1 MAQQL
6 PTFTVD
12 FDLRPAY
19 FDRFQCLAGACRFT
33 CCKGW
38 HVTFDKKE
46 YLALKRQ
53 EGSPELTETLQR
65 IVRRVKKGPNAG
77 RWYGEFD
84 LGGGACPLQREDGL
98 CSLQLEKGHG
108 ALPKVCRTFPR
119 AKAYSDAG
127 YLERTLSPACEAVL
141 ELLWDLPDGVD
152 FVADP
157 LPPREQKEGRFQAGT
172 ALLPRTQ
179 DVRSMCIDLLQDR
192 RYPLAQRILL
202 MGLALKE
209 LADGE
214 EDVDGWLARTQA
226 LADDP
231 ETAGRLQLPDSPQTL
246 SMFLLN
252 NVKLLLTT
260 AVPGG
265 DFEKVPEEVAAGLN
279 IQLERLSLD
288 SANASVPNEPYLA
301 ARARFEENF
310 QDRAYFMEN
319 LMVSLFFNLQV
330 PDPVDREKLWKSY
343 VDFCNLYSFFRFMAV
358 ASCREGAAGDKA
370 ELFRMMVCASRG
382 LMHNTPQKTKLRD
395 EFFQNDSATLAHMAI
410 LLCG

>member
-1 MAQQL
+1 MADQL
-6 PTFTVD
+6 PIHY
-12 FDLRPAY
+12 DLRPAY
-19 FDRFQCLAGACRFT
+19 YDRFQCLAGACRFS

-38 HVTFDKKE
+38 NITFNKKD

-53 EGSPELTETLQR
+53 EGSDELTANLTR
-65 IVRRVKKGPNAG
+65 NVRRIRQGPNAG
-77 RWYGEFD
+77 RFYGEFD
-84 LGGGACPLQREDGL
+84 MSGGTCPLLREDGL

-108 ALPKVCRTFPR
+108 ALPEVCRVFPR
-119 AKAYSDAG
+119 TQAYSDSG
-127 YLERTLSPACEAVL
+127 YLERRLTPACEAVL

-157 LPPREQKEGRFQAGT
+157 LPSREQKEGRFQAGT

-214 EDVDGWLARTQA
+214 EDVDGWLARTRT

-231 ETAGRLQLPDSPQTL
+231 ETDRRLQLPDQQKTL
-246 SMFLLN
+246 SMFLTN
-252 NVKLLLTT
+252 NIRVMLASQSPNRELSTVLKEVLDGLGAVLTFEGGQ
-260 AVPGG
+260 AVN
-265 DFEKVPEEVAAGLN
+265 F
-279 IQLERLSLD
+279 SL
-288 SANASVPNEPYLA
+288 PNGPYLA
-301 ARARFEENF
+301 ARARFEEDF

>member
-1 MAQQL
+1 MADQL
-6 PTFTVD
+6 PIHY
-12 FDLRPAY
+12 DLRPAY
-19 FDRFQCLAGACRFT
+19 YDRFQCLAGACRFS

-38 HVTFDKKE
+38 NITFNKKD

-53 EGSPELTETLQR
+53 EGSDELTANLKQN
-65 IVRRVKKGPNAG
+65 VRRIRQGPNAE
-77 RWYGEFD
+77 RFYGEFD
-84 LGGGACPLQREDGL
+84 MSGGTCPLLREDGL

-108 ALPKVCRTFPR
+108 ALPEVCRVFPR
-119 AKAYSDAG
+119 TQAYSDSG
-127 YLERTLSPACEAVL
+127 YLERRLTPACEAVL

-157 LPPREQKEGRFQAGT
+157 LPKSKIRTLVMGTSGPLRPRFQE
-172 ALLPRTQ
+172 L
-179 DVRSMCIDLLQDR
+179 RSACIDLLQDR
-192 RYPLAQRILL
+192 RRPLAQRILL

-214 EDVDGWLARTQA
+214 EDVDGWLARTRT

-231 ETAGRLQLPDSPQTL
+231 ETDRRLQLPDQQKTL
-246 SMFLLN
+246 SMFLTN
-252 NVKLLLTT
+252 NIRVMLASQSPNRELSAVLKEVLDGLGAVLTFEGGQ
-260 AVPGG
+260 AVN
-265 DFEKVPEEVAAGLN
+265 F
-279 IQLERLSLD
+279 SL
-288 SANASVPNEPYLA
+288 PNGPYMA
-301 ARARFEENF
+301 ARARFEEDF

>member
-1 MAQQL
+1 MADQL
-6 PTFTVD
+6 PIHY
-12 FDLRPAY
+12 DLRPAY
-19 FDRFQCLAGACRFT
+19 YDRFQCLAGACRFS

-38 HVTFDKKE
+38 NITFNKKD

-53 EGSPELTETLQR
+53 EGSDELTANLTR
-65 IVRRVKKGPNAG
+65 NVRRIRQGPNAE
-77 RWYGEFD
+77 RFYGEFD
-84 LGGGACPLQREDGL
+84 MSGGTCPLLREDGL

-108 ALPKVCRTFPR
+108 ALPEVCRVFPR
-119 AKAYSDAG
+119 TQAYSDSG
-127 YLERTLSPACEAVL
+127 YLERRLTPACEAVL

-157 LPPREQKEGRFQAGT
+157 LPKSKIRTLVMGTSGPLRLHFQE
-172 ALLPRTQ
+172 L
-179 DVRSMCIDLLQDR
+179 RSACIDLLQDR
-192 RYPLAQRILL
+192 RRPLAQRILL

-214 EDVDGWLARTQA
+214 EDVDGWLARTRT

-231 ETAGRLQLPDSPQTL
+231 ETDRRLQLPDQQKTL
-246 SMFLLN
+246 SMFLTN
-252 NVKLLLTT
+252 NIRVMLASQSPNRELSTVLKEVLDGLGAVLTFEGGQ
-260 AVPGG
+260 AVN
-265 DFEKVPEEVAAGLN
+265 F
-279 IQLERLSLD
+279 SL
-288 SANASVPNEPYLA
+288 PNGPYLA
-301 ARARFEENF
+301 ARARFEEDF

>member
-1 MAQQL
+1 MADQL
-6 PTFTVD
+6 PIHY
-12 FDLRPAY
+12 DLRPAY
-19 FDRFQCLAGACRFT
+19 YDRFQCLAGACRFS

-38 HVTFDKKE
+38 NITFNKKD

-53 EGSPELTETLQR
+53 EGSDELTANLTR
-65 IVRRVKKGPNAG
+65 NVRRIRQGPNAE
-77 RWYGEFD
+77 RFYGEFD
-84 LGGGACPLQREDGL
+84 MSGGTCPLLREDGL

-108 ALPKVCRTFPR
+108 ALPEVCRVFPR
-119 AKAYSDAG
+119 TQAYSDSG
-127 YLERTLSPACEAVL
+127 YLERRLTPACEAVL

-157 LPPREQKEGRFQAGT
+157 LPKSKIRTLVMGTSGPLRLHFQE
-172 ALLPRTQ
+172 L
-179 DVRSMCIDLLQDR
+179 RSACIDLLQDR
-192 RYPLAQRILL
+192 RRPLAQRILL

-214 EDVDGWLARTQA
+214 EDVDGWLARTRT

-231 ETAGRLQLPDSPQTL
+231 ETDRRLQLPDQQKTL
-246 SMFLLN
+246 SMFLTN
-252 NVKLLLTT
+252 NIRVMLASQSPNRELSTVLKEVLDGLGAVLTFEGGQ
-260 AVPGG
+260 AVN
-265 DFEKVPEEVAAGLN
+265 F
-279 IQLERLSLD
+279 SL
-288 SANASVPNEPYLA
+288 PNGPYLA
-301 ARARFEENF
+301 ARARFEEDF

-370 ELFRMMVCASRG
+370 ELFRMIVCASRG

>member
-1 MAQQL
+1 MADQL
-6 PTFTVD
+6 PIHY
-12 FDLRPAY
+12 DLRPAY
-19 FDRFQCLAGACRFT
+19 YDRFQCLAGACRFS

-38 HVTFDKKE
+38 NITFNKKD

-53 EGSPELTETLQR
+53 EGSDELTANLTQN
-65 IVRRVKKGPNAG
+65 VRRIRQGPNAG
-77 RWYGEFD
+77 RFYGEFD
-84 LGGGACPLQREDGL
+84 MSGGTCPLLREDGL

-108 ALPKVCRTFPR
+108 ALPEVCRVFPR
-119 AKAYSDAG
+119 TQAYSDSG
-127 YLERTLSPACEAVL
+127 YLERRLTPACEAVL

-157 LPPREQKEGRFQAGT
+157 LPKSKTRTLIMGTSGPLRLRFQE
-172 ALLPRTQ
+172 L
-179 DVRSMCIDLLQDR
+179 RSACIDLLQDR
-192 RYPLAQRILL
+192 RRPLAQRILL

-214 EDVDGWLARTQA
+214 EDVDGWLARTRT

-265 DFEKVPEEVAAGLN
+265 DFAKVPEEVAAGLN
-279 IQLERLSLD
+279 MQLERLSLD
-288 SANASVPNEPYLA
+288 SANASVPSEPYLA

-319 LMVSLFFNLQV
+319 LMVTLFFNLQV

-370 ELFRMMVCASRG
+370 ELFRMMVCVSRG
-382 LMHNTPQKTKLRD
+382 LMHNTPQKAKLRD
-395 EFFQNDSATLAHMAI
+395 EFFQNHSATLAHMAI

>member
-1 MAQQL
+1 MADQL
-6 PTFTVD
+6 PIHY
-12 FDLRPAY
+12 DLRPAY
-19 FDRFQCLAGACRFT
+19 YDRFQCLAGACRFS

-38 HVTFDKKE
+38 NITFNKKD

-53 EGSPELTETLQR
+53 EGSDELTANLKQN
-65 IVRRVKKGPNAG
+65 VRRIRQGPNAE
-77 RWYGEFD
+77 RFYGEFD
-84 LGGGACPLQREDGL
+84 MSGGTCPLLREDGL

-108 ALPKVCRTFPR
+108 ALPEVCRVFPR
-119 AKAYSDAG
+119 TQAYSDSG
-127 YLERTLSPACEAVL
+127 YLERRLTPACEAVL

-157 LPPREQKEGRFQAGT
+157 LPKSKTRTLIMGTSGPLRLRFQE
-172 ALLPRTQ
+172 L
-179 DVRSMCIDLLQDR
+179 RSACIDLLQDR
-192 RYPLAQRILL
+192 RRPLAQRILL

-214 EDVDGWLARTQA
+214 EDVDGWLARTRT
-226 LADDP
+226 LVDDP
-231 ETAGRLQLPDSPQTL
+231 ETDRRLQLPDQQKTL
-246 SMFLLN
+246 SMFLTN
-252 NVKLLLTT
+252 NIRVMLASQSPNRELSAVLKEVLDGLGAVLTFEGGQ
-260 AVPGG
+260 AVN
-265 DFEKVPEEVAAGLN
+265 F
-279 IQLERLSLD
+279 SL
-288 SANASVPNEPYLA
+288 PNDPYLA

-319 LMVSLFFNLQV
+319 LMVTLFFNLQV

-370 ELFRMMVCASRG
+370 ELFRMMVCVSRG
-382 LMHNTPQKTKLRD
+382 LMHNTPQKAKLRD
-395 EFFQNDSATLAHMAI
+395 EFFQNHSATLAHMAI

>member
-1 MAQQL
+1 MADQL
-6 PTFTVD
+6 PIHY
-12 FDLRPAY
+12 DLRPAY
-19 FDRFQCLAGACRFT
+19 YDRFQCLAGACRFS

-38 HVTFDKKE
+38 NITFNKKD

-53 EGSPELTETLQR
+53 EGSDELTANLKQN
-65 IVRRVKKGPNAG
+65 VRRIRQGPNAE
-77 RWYGEFD
+77 RFYGEFD
-84 LGGGACPLQREDGL
+84 MSGGTCPLLREDGL

-108 ALPKVCRTFPR
+108 ALPEVCRVFPR
-119 AKAYSDAG
+119 TQAYSDSG
-127 YLERTLSPACEAVL
+127 YLERRLTPACEAVL

-157 LPPREQKEGRFQAGT
+157 LPKSKTRTLIMGTSGPLRLRFQE
-172 ALLPRTQ
+172 L
-179 DVRSMCIDLLQDR
+179 RSACIDLLQDR
-192 RYPLAQRILL
+192 RRPLAQRILL

-214 EDVDGWLARTQA
+214 EDVDGWLARTRT

-231 ETAGRLQLPDSPQTL
+231 ETDRRLQLPDQQKTL
-246 SMFLLN
+246 SMFLTN
-252 NVKLLLTT
+252 NIRVMLASQSPNRELSTVLKEVLDGLGAVLTFEGGQ
-260 AVPGG
+260 AVN
-265 DFEKVPEEVAAGLN
+265 F
-279 IQLERLSLD
+279 SL
-288 SANASVPNEPYLA
+288 PNGPYLA

-370 ELFRMMVCASRG
+370 ELLRMMVCASRG

>member
-1 MAQQL
+1 MADQL
-6 PTFTVD
+6 PIHY
-12 FDLRPAY
+12 DLRPAY
-19 FDRFQCLAGACRFT
+19 YDRFQCLAGACRFS

-38 HVTFDKKE
+38 NITFNKKD

-53 EGSPELTETLQR
+53 EGSDELTANLTR
-65 IVRRVKKGPNAG
+65 NVRRIRQGPNAG
-77 RWYGEFD
+77 RFYGEFD
-84 LGGGACPLQREDGL
+84 MSGGTCPLLREDGL

-108 ALPKVCRTFPR
+108 ALPEVCRVFPR
-119 AKAYSDAG
+119 TQAYSDSG
-127 YLERTLSPACEAVL
+127 YLERRLTPACEAVL

-157 LPPREQKEGRFQAGT
+157 LPKSKIRTLVMGTSGPLRLHFQE
-172 ALLPRTQ
+172 L
-179 DVRSMCIDLLQDR
+179 RSACIDLLQDR
-192 RYPLAQRILL
+192 RRPLAQRILL

-214 EDVDGWLARTQA
+214 EDVDGWLARTRT

-231 ETAGRLQLPDSPQTL
+231 ETDRRLQLPDQQKTL
-246 SMFLLN
+246 SMFLTN
-252 NVKLLLTT
+252 NIRVMLASQSPNRELSTVLKEVLDGLGAVLTFEGGQ
-260 AVPGG
+260 AVN
-265 DFEKVPEEVAAGLN
+265 F
-279 IQLERLSLD
+279 SL
-288 SANASVPNEPYLA
+288 PNGPYLA

-319 LMVSLFFNLQV
+319 LMVTLFFNLQV

>member
-1 MAQQL
+1 MADQL
-6 PTFTVD
+6 PIHY
-12 FDLRPAY
+12 DLRPAY
-19 FDRFQCLAGACRFT
+19 YDRFQCLAGACRFS

-38 HVTFDKKE
+38 NITFNKKD

-53 EGSPELTETLQR
+53 EGSDELTANLTQN
-65 IVRRVKKGPNAG
+65 VRRIRQGPNAG
-77 RWYGEFD
+77 RFYGEFD
-84 LGGGACPLQREDGL
+84 MSGGTCPLLREDGL

-108 ALPKVCRTFPR
+108 ALPEVCRVFPR
-119 AKAYSDAG
+119 TQAYSDSG
-127 YLERTLSPACEAVL
+127 YLERRLTPACEAVL

-157 LPPREQKEGRFQAGT
+157 LPKSKTRTLIMGTSGPLRLRFQE
-172 ALLPRTQ
+172 L
-179 DVRSMCIDLLQDR
+179 RSACIDLLQDR
-192 RYPLAQRILL
+192 RRPLAQRILL

-214 EDVDGWLARTQA
+214 EDVDGWLARTRT
-226 LADDP
+226 LVDDP
-231 ETAGRLQLPDSPQTL
+231 ETDRRLQLPDQQKTL
-246 SMFLLN
+246 SMFLTN
-252 NVKLLLTT
+252 NIRVMLASQSPNRELSAVLKEVLDGLGAVLTFEGGQ
-260 AVPGG
+260 AVN
-265 DFEKVPEEVAAGLN
+265 F
-279 IQLERLSLD
+279 SL
-288 SANASVPNEPYLA
+288 PNDPYLA

>member
-1 MAQQL
+1 MADQL
-6 PTFTVD
+6 PIHY
-12 FDLRPAY
+12 DLRPAY
-19 FDRFQCLAGACRFT
+19 YDRFQCLAGACRFS

-38 HVTFDKKE
+38 NITFNKKD

-53 EGSPELTETLQR
+53 EGSDELTANLKQN
-65 IVRRVKKGPNAG
+65 VRRIRQGPNAE
-77 RWYGEFD
+77 RFYGEFD
-84 LGGGACPLQREDGL
+84 MSGGTCPLLREDGL

-108 ALPKVCRTFPR
+108 ALPEVCRVFPR
-119 AKAYSDAG
+119 TQAYSDSG
-127 YLERTLSPACEAVL
+127 YLERRLTPACEAVL

-157 LPPREQKEGRFQAGT
+157 LPKSKTRTLVMGTSGPLRLHFQE
-172 ALLPRTQ
+172 L
-179 DVRSMCIDLLQDR
+179 RSACIDLLQDR
-192 RYPLAQRILL
+192 RRPLAQRILL

-214 EDVDGWLARTQA
+214 EDVDGWLARTRT

-231 ETAGRLQLPDSPQTL
+231 ETDRRLQLPDQQKTL
-246 SMFLLN
+246 SMFLTN
-252 NVKLLLTT
+252 NIRVMLASQSPNRELSAVLKEVLDGLGAVLTFEGGQ
-260 AVPGG
+260 AVN
-265 DFEKVPEEVAAGLN
+265 F
-279 IQLERLSLD
+279 SL
-288 SANASVPNEPYLA
+288 PNGPYMA

>member
-1 MAQQL
+1 MADQL
-6 PTFTVD
+6 PIHY
-12 FDLRPAY
+12 DLRPAY
-19 FDRFQCLAGACRFT
+19 YDRFQCLAGACRFS

-38 HVTFDKKE
+38 NITFNKKD

-53 EGSPELTETLQR
+53 EGSDELTANLKQN
-65 IVRRVKKGPNAG
+65 VRRIRQGPNAE
-77 RWYGEFD
+77 RFYGEFD
-84 LGGGACPLQREDGL
+84 MSGGTCPLLREDGL

-108 ALPKVCRTFPR
+108 ALPEVCRVFPR
-119 AKAYSDAG
+119 TQAYSDSG
-127 YLERTLSPACEAVL
+127 YLERRLTPACEAVL

-157 LPPREQKEGRFQAGT
+157 LPKSKIRTLVMGTSGPLRLHFQE
-172 ALLPRTQ
+172 L
-179 DVRSMCIDLLQDR
+179 RSACIDLLQDR
-192 RYPLAQRILL
+192 RRPLAQRILL

-214 EDVDGWLARTQA
+214 EDVDGWLARTRT

-231 ETAGRLQLPDSPQTL
+231 ETDRRLQLPDQQKTL
-246 SMFLLN
+246 SMFLTN
-252 NVKLLLTT
+252 NIRVMLASQSPNRELSTVLKEVLDGLGAVLTFEGGQ
-260 AVPGG
+260 AVN
-265 DFEKVPEEVAAGLN
+265 F
-279 IQLERLSLD
+279 SL
-288 SANASVPNEPYLA
+288 PNGPYLA
-301 ARARFEENF
+301 ARARFEEDF
-310 QDRAYFMEN
+310 QARAYFMEN

>member
-1 MAQQL
+1 MADHFDVQY
-6 PTFTVD
+6 
-12 FDLRPAY
+12 DLRPAY
-19 FDRFQCLAGACRFT
+19 YDRFQCLAGGCRFT

-38 HVTFDKKE
+38 HVTFDKKD

-53 EGSPELTETLQR
+53 KGSPELTETLQK

-84 LGGGACPLQREDGL
+84 LCGGTCHLQREDGL
-98 CSLQLEKGHG
+98 CALQLEKGPD
-108 ALPKVCRTFPR
+108 ALPKVCQVFPR
-119 AKAYSDAG
+119 GKAYSDSG

-157 LPPREQKEGRFQAGT
+157 LPRREQRAGAFREGLVLA
-172 ALLPRTQ
+172 PHTQ
-179 DVRSMCIDLLQDR
+179 EVRSMCIDLLQDR

-214 EDVDGWLARTQA
+214 ENIERWLARVRV

-231 ETAGRLQLPDSPQTL
+231 ETDQRLQLPDQPNTL
-246 SMFLLN
+246 SMFLTN
-252 NVKLLLTT
+252 NIRVLLASRNPGSDFSTVLKDVLDGLKAVLTFENGQ
-260 AVPGG
+260 AVNFTLH
-265 DFEKVPEEVAAGLN
+265 DK
-279 IQLERLSLD
+279 
-288 SANASVPNEPYLA
+288 PYLE

-310 QDRAYFMEN
+310 RDRGYFMEN
-319 LMVSLFFNLQV
+319 LMVTLFFNLQI
-330 PDPVDREKLWKSY
+330 PHLTDREALWKSY

-358 ASCREGAAGDKA
+358 ASCREGAAGDKD
-370 ELFRMMVCASRG
+370 ELFRMMVCASRE
-382 LMHNTPQKTKLRD
+382 LMHNTPRKSMLRD
-395 EFFQNDSATLAHMAI
+395 ELFQNDSATLAHMAI
-410 LLCG
+410 LLSG

>member
-1 MAQQL
+1 MADQL
-6 PTFTVD
+6 PIHY
-12 FDLRPAY
+12 DLRPAY
-19 FDRFQCLAGACRFT
+19 YDRFQCLAGACRFS

-38 HVTFDKKE
+38 NITFNKKD

-53 EGSPELTETLQR
+53 EGSDELTANLTR
-65 IVRRVKKGPNAG
+65 NVRRIRQGPNAG
-77 RWYGEFD
+77 RFYGEFD
-84 LGGGACPLQREDGL
+84 MSGGTCPLLREDGL

-108 ALPKVCRTFPR
+108 ALPEVCRVFPR
-119 AKAYSDAG
+119 TQAYSDSG
-127 YLERTLSPACEAVL
+127 YLERRLTPACEAVL

-157 LPPREQKEGRFQAGT
+157 LPKSKIRTLVMGTSGPLRPRFQE
-172 ALLPRTQ
+172 L
-179 DVRSMCIDLLQDR
+179 RSACIDLLQDR
-192 RYPLAQRILL
+192 RRPLAQRILL

-214 EDVDGWLARTQA
+214 EDVDGWLARTRT

-231 ETAGRLQLPDSPQTL
+231 ETDRRLQLPDQQKTL
-246 SMFLLN
+246 SMFLTN
-252 NVKLLLTT
+252 NIRVMLASQSPNRELSTVLKEVLDGLGAVLTFEGGQ
-260 AVPGG
+260 AVN
-265 DFEKVPEEVAAGLN
+265 F
-279 IQLERLSLD
+279 SL
-288 SANASVPNEPYLA
+288 PNGPYLA
-301 ARARFEENF
+301 ARARFEEDF

-370 ELFRMMVCASRG
+370 ELFRMMGCASRG

>member
-1 MAQQL
+1 MADQL
-6 PTFTVD
+6 PIHY
-12 FDLRPAY
+12 DLRPAY
-19 FDRFQCLAGACRFT
+19 YDRFQCLAGACRFS

-38 HVTFDKKE
+38 NITFNKKD

-53 EGSPELTETLQR
+53 EGSDELTANLKQN
-65 IVRRVKKGPNAG
+65 VRRIRQGPNAE
-77 RWYGEFD
+77 RFYGEFD
-84 LGGGACPLQREDGL
+84 MSGGTCPLLREDGL

-108 ALPKVCRTFPR
+108 ALPEVCRVFPR
-119 AKAYSDAG
+119 TQAYSDSG
-127 YLERTLSPACEAVL
+127 YLERRLTPACEAVL

-157 LPPREQKEGRFQAGT
+157 LPKSKIRTLVMGTSGPLRLHFQE
-172 ALLPRTQ
+172 L
-179 DVRSMCIDLLQDR
+179 RSACIDLLQDR
-192 RYPLAQRILL
+192 RRPLAQRILL

-214 EDVDGWLARTQA
+214 EDVDGWLARTRT
-226 LADDP
+226 LVDDP
-231 ETAGRLQLPDSPQTL
+231 ETDRRLQLPDQQKTL
-246 SMFLLN
+246 SMFLTN
-252 NVKLLLTT
+252 NIRVMLASQSPNRELSTVLKEVLDGLGAVLTFEGGQ
-260 AVPGG
+260 AVN
-265 DFEKVPEEVAAGLN
+265 F
-279 IQLERLSLD
+279 SL
-288 SANASVPNEPYLA
+288 PNGPYMA
-301 ARARFEENF
+301 ARARFEEDF

-395 EFFQNDSATLAHMAI
+395 EFFQNHSATLAHMAI

>member
-1 MAQQL
+1 MADQL
-6 PTFTVD
+6 PIHY
-12 FDLRPAY
+12 DLRPAY
-19 FDRFQCLAGACRFT
+19 YDRFQCLAGACRFS

-38 HVTFDKKE
+38 NITFNKKD

-53 EGSPELTETLQR
+53 EGSDELTANLKQN
-65 IVRRVKKGPNAG
+65 VRRIRQGPNAE
-77 RWYGEFD
+77 RFYGEFD
-84 LGGGACPLQREDGL
+84 MSGGTCPLLREDGL

-108 ALPKVCRTFPR
+108 ALPEVCRVFPR
-119 AKAYSDAG
+119 TQAYSDSG
-127 YLERTLSPACEAVL
+127 YLERRLTPACEAVL

-157 LPPREQKEGRFQAGT
+157 LPKSKIRTLVMGTSGPLRLHFQE
-172 ALLPRTQ
+172 L
-179 DVRSMCIDLLQDR
+179 RSACIDLLQDR
-192 RYPLAQRILL
+192 RRPLAQRILL

-214 EDVDGWLARTQA
+214 EDVDGWLARTRT

-231 ETAGRLQLPDSPQTL
+231 ETDRRLQLPDQQKTL
-246 SMFLLN
+246 SMFLTN
-252 NVKLLLTT
+252 NIRVMLASQSPNRELSTVLKEVLDGLGAVLTFEGGQ
-260 AVPGG
+260 AVN
-265 DFEKVPEEVAAGLN
+265 F
-279 IQLERLSLD
+279 SL
-288 SANASVPNEPYLA
+288 PNGPYMA

>member
-1 MAQQL
+1 MADQL
-6 PTFTVD
+6 PIHY
-12 FDLRPAY
+12 DLRPAY
-19 FDRFQCLAGACRFT
+19 YDRFQCLAGACRFS

-38 HVTFDKKE
+38 NITFNKKD

-53 EGSPELTETLQR
+53 EGSDELTANLKQN
-65 IVRRVKKGPNAG
+65 VRRIRQGPNAE
-77 RWYGEFD
+77 RFYGEFD
-84 LGGGACPLQREDGL
+84 MSGGTCPLLREDGL

-108 ALPKVCRTFPR
+108 ALPEVCRVFPR
-119 AKAYSDAG
+119 TQAYSDSG
-127 YLERTLSPACEAVL
+127 YLERRLTPACEAVL

-157 LPPREQKEGRFQAGT
+157 LPSREQKEGRFQAGT

-288 SANASVPNEPYLA
+288 SANASVPSEPYLA

-343 VDFCNLYSFFRFMAV
+343 VDFCNLYSFCRFMAV

>member
-1 MAQQL
+1 MADQL
-6 PTFTVD
+6 PIHY
-12 FDLRPAY
+12 DLRPAY
-19 FDRFQCLAGACRFT
+19 YDRFQCLAGACRFS

-38 HVTFDKKE
+38 NITFNKKD

-53 EGSPELTETLQR
+53 EGSDELTANLTR
-65 IVRRVKKGPNAG
+65 NVRRIRQGPNAE
-77 RWYGEFD
+77 RFYGEFD
-84 LGGGACPLQREDGL
+84 MSGGTCPLLREDGL

-108 ALPKVCRTFPR
+108 ALPEVCRVFPR
-119 AKAYSDAG
+119 TQAYSDSG
-127 YLERTLSPACEAVL
+127 YLERRLTPACEAVL

-157 LPPREQKEGRFQAGT
+157 LPKSKIRTLVMGTSGPLRLHFQE
-172 ALLPRTQ
+172 L
-179 DVRSMCIDLLQDR
+179 RSACIDLLQDR
-192 RYPLAQRILL
+192 RRPLAQRILL

-214 EDVDGWLARTQA
+214 EDVDGWLARTRT

-231 ETAGRLQLPDSPQTL
+231 ETDRRLQLPDQQKTL
-246 SMFLLN
+246 SMFLTN
-252 NVKLLLTT
+252 NIRVMLASQSPNRELSAVLKEVLDGLGAVLTFEGGQ
-260 AVPGG
+260 AVN
-265 DFEKVPEEVAAGLN
+265 F
-279 IQLERLSLD
+279 SL
-288 SANASVPNEPYLA
+288 PNGPYLA

-319 LMVSLFFNLQV
+319 LMVTLFFNLQV

-343 VDFCNLYSFFRFMAV
+343 VDFCNLYSFCRFMAV

-370 ELFRMMVCASRG
+370 ELFRMIVCASRG

-395 EFFQNDSATLAHMAI
+395 EFFQNHSATLAHMAI

>member
-1 MAQQL
+1 MADQL
-6 PTFTVD
+6 PIHY
-12 FDLRPAY
+12 DLRPAY
-19 FDRFQCLAGACRFT
+19 YDRFQCLAGACRFS

-38 HVTFDKKE
+38 NITFNKKD

-53 EGSPELTETLQR
+53 EGSDELTANLKQN
-65 IVRRVKKGPNAG
+65 VRRIRQGPNAE
-77 RWYGEFD
+77 RFYGEFD
-84 LGGGACPLQREDGL
+84 MSGGTCPLLREDGL

-108 ALPKVCRTFPR
+108 ALPEVCRVFPR
-119 AKAYSDAG
+119 TQAYSDSG
-127 YLERTLSPACEAVL
+127 YLERRLTPACEAVL

-157 LPPREQKEGRFQAGT
+157 LPKSKIRTLVMGTSGPLRLHFQE
-172 ALLPRTQ
+172 L
-179 DVRSMCIDLLQDR
+179 RSACIDLLQDR
-192 RYPLAQRILL
+192 RRPLAQRILL

-214 EDVDGWLARTQA
+214 EDVDGWLARTRT
-226 LADDP
+226 LVDDP
-231 ETAGRLQLPDSPQTL
+231 ETDRRLQLPDQQKTL
-246 SMFLLN
+246 SMFLTN
-252 NVKLLLTT
+252 NIRVMLASQSPNRELSAVLKEVLDGLGAVLTFEGGQ
-260 AVPGG
+260 AVN
-265 DFEKVPEEVAAGLN
+265 F
-279 IQLERLSLD
+279 SL
-288 SANASVPNEPYLA
+288 PNDPYLA

-319 LMVSLFFNLQV
+319 LMVTLFFNLQV

-382 LMHNTPQKTKLRD
+382 LMHNTPQKAKLRD
-395 EFFQNDSATLAHMAI
+395 EFFQNHSATLAHMAI

>member
-1 MAQQL
+1 MADQL
-6 PTFTVD
+6 PIHY
-12 FDLRPAY
+12 DLRPAY
-19 FDRFQCLAGACRFT
+19 YDRFQCLAGACRFS

-38 HVTFDKKE
+38 NITFNKKD

-53 EGSPELTETLQR
+53 EGSDELTANLTR
-65 IVRRVKKGPNAG
+65 NVRRIRQGPNAG
-77 RWYGEFD
+77 RFYGEFD
-84 LGGGACPLQREDGL
+84 MSGGTCPLLREDGL

-108 ALPKVCRTFPR
+108 ALPEVCRVFPR
-119 AKAYSDAG
+119 TQAYSDSG
-127 YLERTLSPACEAVL
+127 YLERRLTPACEAVL

-157 LPPREQKEGRFQAGT
+157 LPKSKTRTLIMGTSGPLRLRFQE
-172 ALLPRTQ
+172 L
-179 DVRSMCIDLLQDR
+179 RSACIDLLQDR
-192 RYPLAQRILL
+192 RRPLAQRILL

-214 EDVDGWLARTQA
+214 EDVDGWLARTRT

-231 ETAGRLQLPDSPQTL
+231 ETDRRLQLPDQQKTL
-246 SMFLLN
+246 SMFLTN
-252 NVKLLLTT
+252 NIRVMLASQSPNRELSTVLKEVLDGLGAVLTFEGGQ
-260 AVPGG
+260 AVN
-265 DFEKVPEEVAAGLN
+265 F
-279 IQLERLSLD
+279 SL
-288 SANASVPNEPYLA
+288 PNGPYLA

-319 LMVSLFFNLQV
+319 LMVTLFFNLQV

-382 LMHNTPQKTKLRD
+382 LMHNTPQKAKLRD

>member
-6 PTFTVD
+6 PTFTID
-12 FDLRPAY
+12 YDLRPAY
-19 FDRFQCLAGACRFT
+19 YDRFQCLAGACRFT

-38 HVTFDKKE
+38 HVGFDKKD

-98 CSLQLEKGHG
+98 CSLQLEKGAD
-108 ALPKVCRTFPR
+108 ALPIVCRVFPR

-157 LPPREQKEGRFQAGT
+157 LPPREQKVGTFQSNT

-214 EDVDGWLARTQA
+214 EDVDGWLARTRT
-226 LADDP
+226 LVDDP
-231 ETAGRLQLPDSPQTL
+231 ETDRRLQLPDQQKTL
-246 SMFLLN
+246 SMFLTN
-252 NVKLLLTT
+252 NIRVMLASQSPNRELSAVLKEVLDGLGAVLTFEGGQ
-260 AVPGG
+260 AVN
-265 DFEKVPEEVAAGLN
+265 F
-279 IQLERLSLD
+279 SL
-288 SANASVPNEPYLA
+288 PNDPYLA

-319 LMVSLFFNLQV
+319 LMVTLFFNLQV

-382 LMHNTPQKTKLRD
+382 LMHNTPQKAKLRD

>member
-1 MAQQL
+1 MADQL
-6 PTFTVD
+6 PIHY
-12 FDLRPAY
+12 DLRPAY
-19 FDRFQCLAGACRFT
+19 YDRFQCLAGACRFS

-38 HVTFDKKE
+38 NITFNKKD

-53 EGSPELTETLQR
+53 EGSDELTANLKQN
-65 IVRRVKKGPNAG
+65 VRRIRQGPNAE
-77 RWYGEFD
+77 RFYGEFD
-84 LGGGACPLQREDGL
+84 MSGGTCPLLREDGL

-108 ALPKVCRTFPR
+108 ALPEVCRVFPR
-119 AKAYSDAG
+119 TQAYSDSG
-127 YLERTLSPACEAVL
+127 YLERRLTPACEAVL

-157 LPPREQKEGRFQAGT
+157 LPRREQKAGAFQSDMP
-172 ALLPRTQ
+172 LVPRTQ

-214 EDVDGWLARTQA
+214 EDVDGWLARTRT

-231 ETAGRLQLPDSPQTL
+231 ETDRRLQLPDQQKTL
-246 SMFLLN
+246 SMFLTN
-252 NVKLLLTT
+252 NIRVMLASQSPNRELSTVLKEVLDGLGAVLTFEGGQ
-260 AVPGG
+260 AVN
-265 DFEKVPEEVAAGLN
+265 F
-279 IQLERLSLD
+279 SL
-288 SANASVPNEPYLA
+288 PNGPYMA

-370 ELFRMMVCASRG
+370 ELFRMIVCASRG

>member
-1 MAQQL
+1 MADQL
-6 PTFTVD
+6 PIHY
-12 FDLRPAY
+12 DLRPAY
-19 FDRFQCLAGACRFT
+19 YDRFQCLAGACRFS

-38 HVTFDKKE
+38 NITFNKKD

-53 EGSPELTETLQR
+53 EGSDELTANLKQN
-65 IVRRVKKGPNAG
+65 VRRIRQGPNAE
-77 RWYGEFD
+77 RFYGEFD
-84 LGGGACPLQREDGL
+84 MSGGTCPLLREDGL

-108 ALPKVCRTFPR
+108 ALPEVCRVFPR
-119 AKAYSDAG
+119 TQAYSDSG
-127 YLERTLSPACEAVL
+127 YLERRLTPACEAVL

-157 LPPREQKEGRFQAGT
+157 LPRREQKAGRFQAGT

-214 EDVDGWLARTQA
+214 EDVDGWLARTRT
-226 LADDP
+226 LVDDP
-231 ETAGRLQLPDSPQTL
+231 ETDRRLQLPDQQKTL
-246 SMFLLN
+246 SMFLTN
-252 NVKLLLTT
+252 NIRVMLASQSPNRELSAVLKEVLDGLGAVLTFEGGQ
-260 AVPGG
+260 AVN
-265 DFEKVPEEVAAGLN
+265 F
-279 IQLERLSLD
+279 SL
-288 SANASVPNEPYLA
+288 PNDPYLA

-319 LMVSLFFNLQV
+319 LMVTLFFNLQV

-382 LMHNTPQKTKLRD
+382 LMHNTPQKAKLRD
-395 EFFQNDSATLAHMAI
+395 EFFQNHSATLAHMAI

>member
-1 MAQQL
+1 MADQL
-6 PTFTVD
+6 PIHY
-12 FDLRPAY
+12 DLRPAY
-19 FDRFQCLAGACRFT
+19 YDRFQCLAGACRFS

-38 HVTFDKKE
+38 NITFNKKD

-53 EGSPELTETLQR
+53 EGSDELTANLTQN
-65 IVRRVKKGPNAG
+65 VRRIRQGPNAG
-77 RWYGEFD
+77 RFYGEFD
-84 LGGGACPLQREDGL
+84 MSGGTCPLLREDGL

-108 ALPKVCRTFPR
+108 ALPEVCRVFPR
-119 AKAYSDAG
+119 TQAYSDSG
-127 YLERTLSPACEAVL
+127 YLERRLTPACEAVL

-157 LPPREQKEGRFQAGT
+157 LPKSKIRTLVMGTSGPLRLHFQE
-172 ALLPRTQ
+172 L
-179 DVRSMCIDLLQDR
+179 RSACIDLLQDR
-192 RYPLAQRILL
+192 RRPLAQRILL

-214 EDVDGWLARTQA
+214 EDVDGWLARTRT

-279 IQLERLSLD
+279 MQLERLSLD
-288 SANASVPNEPYLA
+288 SANASVPSEPYLA

-319 LMVSLFFNLQV
+319 LMVTLFFNLQV

-370 ELFRMMVCASRG
+370 ELFRMMVCVSRG
-382 LMHNTPQKTKLRD
+382 LMHNTPQKAKLRD

>member
-38 HVTFDKKE
+38 HVTFDKKD

-108 ALPKVCRTFPR
+108 ALPEVCRVFPR
-119 AKAYSDAG
+119 TQAYSDSG
-127 YLERTLSPACEAVL
+127 YLERRLTPACEAVL

-157 LPPREQKEGRFQAGT
+157 LPKSKIRTLVMGTSGPLRLHFQE
-172 ALLPRTQ
+172 L
-179 DVRSMCIDLLQDR
+179 RSACI
-192 RYPLAQRILL
+192 
-202 MGLALKE
+202 
-209 LADGE
+209 
-214 EDVDGWLARTQA
+214 DVDGWLARTRT

-231 ETAGRLQLPDSPQTL
+231 ETDRRLQLPDQQKTL
-246 SMFLLN
+246 SMFLTN
-252 NVKLLLTT
+252 NIRVMLASQSPNRELSTVLKEVLDGLGAVLTFEGGQ
-260 AVPGG
+260 AVN
-265 DFEKVPEEVAAGLN
+265 F
-279 IQLERLSLD
+279 SL
-288 SANASVPNEPYLA
+288 PNGPYMA
-301 ARARFEENF
+301 ARARFEEDF

-343 VDFCNLYSFFRFMAV
+343 VDFCNLYSFCRFMAV

-370 ELFRMMVCASRG
+370 ELFRMIVCASRG